1 MPAGS
6 RPATDCVD
14 SLPAGYRYSFLTVA
28 TPSDADE
35 LQDRF
40 GEQSTDSADTALTD
54 APVRVRS
61 DPVVVAALPT
71 YPPDDETMYDPT
83 VAAAE

>member
-1 MPAGS
+1 MSAGS
-6 RPATDCVD
+6 RTVTGCVD

-28 TPSDADE
+28 TLSDADE
-35 LQDRF
+35 LQNRF

-71 YPPDDETMYDPT
+71 YPPDDETMYDAT

>member
-1 MPAGS
+1 MSAGS
-6 RPATDCVD
+6 RPVTGCVD
-14 SLPAGYRYSFLTVA
+14 SLPAGYRYSFLTTA

-40 GEQSTDSADTALTD
+40 GEQPTDSTDIALTD

-61 DPVVVAALPT
+61 DPVAVAALPT

>member
-1 MPAGS
+1 VSAGS
-6 RPATDCVD
+6 RPVTGCVD
-14 SLPAGYRYSFLTVA
+14 SLPAGYRYSFLTAA

-40 GEQSTDSADTALTD
+40 GEQPTDSADIALTD

-61 DPVVVAALPT
+61 DPVAVAALPT